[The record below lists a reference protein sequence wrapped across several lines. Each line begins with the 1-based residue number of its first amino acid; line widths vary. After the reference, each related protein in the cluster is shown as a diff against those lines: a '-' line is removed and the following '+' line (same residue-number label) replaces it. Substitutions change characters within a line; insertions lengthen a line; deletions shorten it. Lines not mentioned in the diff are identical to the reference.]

1 MSASSSLRALPLF
14 ALALGAAALALP
26 IREPWVALLGLPAV
40 LLAPGW
46 AIAGRLNRDEDGR
59 AGLLATG
66 VDAVWCSVPA
76 GMGGWALARLTGTG
90 GWAVLAMAGAG
101 AAFGWL
107 WARRAAVVDYRSTPR
122 ERLALLAGGV
132 LLAVWFGLSAATIA
146 RPLDRYFY
154 LAEVEARLP
163 EEAPGPAAGEG
174 WAEVT
179 PIGDP
184 AAGLLRLRPAR
195 GEAVLLP
202 DVEAGGVRAYLLH
215 GPVGASVS
223 GLGDR
228 RIEVEASPVEV
239 AEEGPVWRYRA
250 EGVAG
255 RLEELP
261 PDGATLRFSHP
272 EGSVLYVVS
281 SQDALWTLDG
291 IGELRLVHYYQ
302 LLNMVEQ
309 LVWADERWVTD
320 VQPPL
325 GTWVLGPALALTG
338 GGLPTANVLLLYVL
352 VLSVVAMTRVVGR
365 FAPDA
370 PAPAWL
376 LPGAAAAVTGKLLLE
391 PGSAGMPDALYAC
404 AIVAGLAA
412 RGEGY
417 VLLAQLL
424 RYPGAAVVAVGL
436 TLSGEPR
443 RALRGLGLVAAAA
456 GLFAL
461 GGALTGALPGWL
473 ATVAWESGP
482 EHWHGDVAASSL
494 LSRVP
499 EFALTWLL
507 YAGATPLLALF
518 GRGPGRRATLGTA
531 LVYSCLLATIDHR
544 PTHYFLPLVQLSAC
558 ACACA
563 SAHPVGTPAKG
574 AAKLGGMVLSG
585 AGVVGLLIFW
595 FRGDIRG

>member
-1 MSASSSLRALPLF
+1 MSVSSPLRALPLF
-14 ALALGAAALALP
+14 ALALGALALSLP

-46 AIAGRLNRDEDGR
+46 AIAGRLNREEDGR

-66 VDAVWCSVPA
+66 VDAVWCAVPA
-76 GMGGWALARLTGTG
+76 GMGGWALARLTGLG
-90 GWAVLAMAGAG
+90 GWAVLAVAAAG

-122 ERLALLAGGV
+122 ERLALLGGGMFI
-132 LLAVWFGLSAATIA
+132 AVWFGLSAATIA
-146 RPLDRYFY
+146 RPLDRYVY
-154 LAEVEARLP
+154 LAEVEERLP
-163 EEAPGPAAGEG
+163 EEAPAPAAGEG

-184 AAGLLRLRPAR
+184 ASGLLRLRPAG

-250 EGVAG
+250 AGVAG
-255 RLEELP
+255 RLVELP
-261 PDGATLRFSHP
+261 ADGVTLHFSHP
-272 EGSVLYVVS
+272 EDSVLYVVS
-281 SQDALWTLDG
+281 SADALWTLDG
-291 IGELRLVHYYQ
+291 IGELRFVHYYQ

-325 GTWVLGPALALTG
+325 GTWVLGPALAFTG

-352 VLSVVAMTRVVGR
+352 ALSVAAMTRVVGR

-404 AIVAGLAA
+404 AILAGLAA

-443 RALRGLGLVAAAA
+443 RALRGLALVAAAA

-482 EHWHGDVAASSL
+482 EHWHGDVAAASL
-494 LSRVP
+494 LARVP
-499 EFALTWLL
+499 EFAFTWLL
-507 YAGATPLLALF
+507 YAGGTPLLALLAW
-518 GRGPGRRATLGTA
+518 GPGVRATLGTA
-531 LVYSCLLATIDHR
+531 LVYSGLLATIDHH

-563 SAHPVGTPAKG
+563 AAPPAQTLPNG
-574 AAKLGGMVLSG
+574 APKLRRVVLSG

-595 FRGDIRG
+595 FYGDIRG